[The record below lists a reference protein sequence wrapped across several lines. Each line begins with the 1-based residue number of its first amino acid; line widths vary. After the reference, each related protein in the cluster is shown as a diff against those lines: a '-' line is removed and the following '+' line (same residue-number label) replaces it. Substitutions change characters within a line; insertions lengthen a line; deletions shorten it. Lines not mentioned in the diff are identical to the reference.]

1 MVTRTLAVRARVEAG
16 ADPVFDRLRDPV
28 TAALLRGDPAVAGR
42 FATHWTD
49 RDALVRLAEAKRMP
63 LDPALA
69 AALRGMHER
78 LGAPAASLAAL
89 DKLARGDAV
98 AVVAGQQPAP
108 LGGPMFSLHKTVSA
122 LALARRVEERTGV
135 PCVALYWMHGEDSD
149 FDEIRTAT
157 IADAS
162 LALHDLELSEALR
175 RDGGLIG
182 SLPLPPVA
190 ALDDQALAC
199 WEGLPYASEVGAL
212 LRRSRGRAR
221 DLGEYQSALLLELL
235 GESGLV
241 VVDPRL
247 PAFRAAA
254 RPWIE
259 RYLERPDAFA
269 DAARRAGDALDSAI
283 GRRPLTGPAL
293 ESFVFA
299 IEDGKRRKVTPD
311 QARALPAGV
320 DLVASVALR
329 PVIQDAVLPTV
340 AMACGPGEMAY
351 LGQLREV
358 FELLG
363 VRAACAVPRFGA
375 TWLPSAAVDLIER
388 SSAEPWEVVAA
399 SDAVLRRLAEAR
411 IPAGARTALARAR
424 EATRASL
431 DEVAT
436 SSAALDPSLPQM
448 VESARGKVDY
458 QFARL
463 HEGYLAKARHQLDR
477 EHPEWLRVRYY
488 LSPGDKLQERRLAM
502 VEPLVHRG
510 TGVAGDLIDLAAEH
524 AAALEQGRMTHLLL
538 EL

>member
-16 ADPVFDRLRDPV
+16 DDPRFDRVRDPL
-28 TAALLRGDPAVAGR
+28 TAALLRGDPAVTGR
-42 FATHWTD
+42 YATHWGD
-49 RDALVRLAEAKRMP
+49 RDALLRLAEAKRLP
-63 LDPALA
+63 LDPSLA

-78 LGAPAASLAAL
+78 LGAPASSLAAL
-89 DKLARGDAV
+89 DRLARGEAV

-108 LGGPMFSLHKTVSA
+108 LGGPLFSLHKTVA
-122 LALARRVEERTGV
+122 AIALARRVEERTGV

-149 FDEIRTAT
+149 FDEIRGTT

-162 LALHDLELSEALR
+162 LALHDLALPDALR

-190 ALDDQALAC
+190 ALDEQAVAL
-199 WEGLPYASEVGAL
+199 WQGLPHVGDADAL
-212 LRRSRGRAR
+212 MRRARSAAR
-221 DLGEYQSALLLELL
+221 DLGEYQSALLLALL
-235 GESGLV
+235 GDAGLV

-254 RPWIE
+254 RPWID

-269 DAARRAGDALDSAI
+269 DAARRAGDALEATI
-283 GRRPLTGPAL
+283 GRRPLAGPAL
-293 ESFVFA
+293 ESFVFV
-299 IEDGKRRKVTPD
+299 IEDGTRRKVTPAE
-311 QARALPAGV
+311 ARALPAGV

-340 AMACGPGEMAY
+340 GMACGPGELAY
-351 LGQLREV
+351 LAQLREV

-363 VRAACAVPRFGA
+363 VRAACPVPRFGA
-375 TWLPSAAVDLIER
+375 TWLPGPAVDLIER
-388 SSAEPWEVVAA
+388 SDADPWEVVTA
-399 SDAVLRRLAEAR
+399 SDAVLRRLSEAR
-411 IPAGARTALARAR
+411 VPAAVRTTLERAR
-424 EATRASL
+424 EASRASL
-431 DEVAT
+431 DGVAQ

-448 VESARGKVDY
+448 VESARGKIDY

-463 HEGYLAKARHQLDR
+463 LEGYLAKARHQLDR

-488 LSPGDKLQERRLAM
+488 LAPGDKLQERRLAM
-502 VEPLVHRG
+502 LEPFVHRG
-510 TGVAGDLIDLAAEH
+510 PGVVSELLEYADEH
-524 AAALEQGRMTHLLL
+524 AAALEQGRSLHFLL

>member
-1 MVTRTLAVRARVEAG
+1 
-16 ADPVFDRLRDPV
+16 
-28 TAALLRGDPAVAGR
+28 
-42 FATHWTD
+42 
-49 RDALVRLAEAKRMP
+49 
-63 LDPALA
+63 
-69 AALRGMHER
+69 MHER

-89 DKLARGDAV
+89 DRLARGEAV

-135 PCVALYWMHGEDSD
+135 PCVGLYWMHGEDSD

-162 LALHDLELSEALR
+162 LALHDLELPEALR

-190 ALDDQALAC
+190 ALDEQALAH
-199 WEGLPYASEVGAL
+199 WEGLPHASEVGAL
-212 LRRSRGRAR
+212 LRRSLGRAR
-221 DLGEYQSALLLELL
+221 DLGEFQSALLLELL

-259 RYLERPDAFA
+259 RYLERPEAFA

-299 IEDGKRRKVTPD
+299 IEDGTRRKVTPD
-311 QARALPAGV
+311 QARTLPAGV
-320 DLVASVALR
+320 DLVPSVALR

-340 AMACGPGEMAY
+340 AMACGPGELAY

-388 SSAEPWEVVAA
+388 ADAEPWEVVAA

-411 IPAGARTALARAR
+411 IPASARTALERAR
-424 EATRASL
+424 EAARASL
-431 DEVAT
+431 DEVAK

-463 HEGYLAKARHQLDR
+463 LEGYLAKARHKLDR

-488 LSPGDKLQERRLAM
+488 LAPGDKLQERRLAM
-502 VEPLVHRG
+502 IEPLVHRG
-510 TGVAGDLIDLAAEH
+510 PGVAGDLIDLAAEH